1 MESRQLHKESTEV
14 VNNEEDDAQGHAVQI
29 LRAHRQHL
37 QQLIRATKS
46 GVKSIFEQD
55 VKEEKCKQEST

>member
-1 MESRQLHKESTEV
+1 MESRQLHKENTEV

-29 LRAHRQHL
+29 LGAHRQHL

-46 GVKSIFEQD
+46 AVKSVFEQD